1 VFHFCGIGEVRAH
14 APPNPSQAARKIE
27 LFSQFVDDFRV
38 SISFEECGR
47 EWDPLP
53 ARHASDHVEQEN
65 QQVIG
70 LSRRRWKRLVVDNF
84 EIDQSRAIGFRIIKN
99 ILGRGVAVRPATA
112 KFVGPK
118 FVRASQ
124 FGRGRLQHSFVQTA
138 ALDQI
143 VEADAGQFFRHYA
156 AFPQSIGVKAVTV
169 EHLETAHF
177 PSPPFLD
184 FAPKSNRN
192 ISNAKIEIG

>member
-1 VFHFCGIGEVRAH
+1 MFYFCRIGEIRAH
-14 APPNPSQAARKIE
+14 APPNPSQPARKIE
-27 LFSQFVDDFRV
+27 LFSQFRNDFRV
-38 SISFEECGR
+38 SVSFEERGR

-53 ARHASDHVEQEN
+53 ARHTSDHIEQKN

-84 EIDQSRAIGFRIIKN
+84 EIDQSRAIGSRIIKN
-99 ILGRGVAVRPATA
+99 ILSRGVAMRPATT

-118 FVRASQ
+118 FVRASK

-143 VEADAGQFFRHYA
+143 VEADAWQFFRDHA
-156 AFPQSIGVKAVTV
+156 AFPRTVGVKAIAV

-177 PSPPFLD
+177 PSPPFVH

-192 ISNAKIEIG
+192 IGNAKIEIG

>member
-1 VFHFCGIGEVRAH
+1 MFHSCGIGEVRAH
-14 APPNPSQAARKIE
+14 APPNPSQATRKIE
-27 LFSQFVDDFRV
+27 LFSQFANDFRV
-38 SISFEECGR
+38 SVGLEERGR

-53 ARHASDHVEQEN
+53 ARHSSDHVEQKN

-84 EIDQSRAIGFRIIKN
+84 EVDQSCAIGLLIIKN
-99 ILGRGVAVRPATA
+99 ILGRGVAVGPATA
-112 KFVGPK
+112 KFVRPK
-118 FVRASQ
+118 LVRASQ
-124 FGRGRLQHSFVQTA
+124 FDRGRLQHSFAQTA

-143 VEADAGQFFRHYA
+143 VETDAGQFFRHYA
-156 AFPQSIGVKAVTV
+156 AFPRSVGVKAIAV

-177 PSPPFLD
+177 PSPPFVH

-192 ISNAKIEIG
+192 IGNTKIEIR